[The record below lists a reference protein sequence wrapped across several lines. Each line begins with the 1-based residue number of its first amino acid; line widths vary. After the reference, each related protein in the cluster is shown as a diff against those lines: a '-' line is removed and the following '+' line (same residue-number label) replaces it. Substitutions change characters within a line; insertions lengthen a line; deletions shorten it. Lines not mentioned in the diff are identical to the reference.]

1 MAKKKKQ
8 SAEDR
13 VAGLGTM
20 EEASRAKEETKSK
33 QKKNKKS

>member
-8 SAEDR
+8 SDEDR
-13 VAGLGTM
+13 VAGLGTP
-20 EEASRAKEETKSK
+20 EEVSRFEEEMKRK